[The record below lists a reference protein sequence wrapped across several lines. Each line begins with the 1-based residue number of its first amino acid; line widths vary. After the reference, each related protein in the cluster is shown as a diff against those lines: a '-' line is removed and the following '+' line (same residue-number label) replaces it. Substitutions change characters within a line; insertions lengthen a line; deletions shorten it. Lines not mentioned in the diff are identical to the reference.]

1 MAVDHALATCLAPDE
16 GVLRLYRWSRPTVS
30 FGRNEP
36 AAGLYDLEA
45 ASRGGIDFV
54 RRPTGGRAVLHDW
67 ELTYAVVLPATGRIS
82 LRAIYSM
89 VNEGLVRALGALG
102 VEASMAGAG
111 EPPLPPDAGPCFQRP
126 APGEVTVNGRKLVGS
141 AQARVAGAILQHGSL
156 LLGPGHERLAELR
169 GESGEAS
176 TPISLHE
183 ILDETPSWNVLVE
196 SVIEGLSGVL
206 NSRWGRSRLRG
217 AERAEAGALEAR
229 YASAEWTW
237 GR

>member
-45 ASRGGIDFV
+45 ARRDGIDFV
-54 RRPTGGRAVLHDW
+54 RRPTGGRAVLHDR
-67 ELTYAVVLPATGRIS
+67 ELTYAVVLPATGRIG
-82 LRAIYSM
+82 LRAIYSL
-89 VNEGLVRALGALG
+89 VNEGLVRALAVLG
-102 VEASMAGAG
+102 VSASTAGAD
-111 EPPLPPDAGPCFQRP
+111 EPVLPPGAGPCFQRP
-126 APGEVTVNGRKLVGS
+126 APGEVTVDGRKLVGS

-156 LLGPGHERLAELR
+156 LLGSGQERLGELR
-169 GESGEAS
+169 GEVEPMS
-176 TPISLHE
+176 TPTSLEE
-183 ILDETPSWNVLVE
+183 ILDEIPCWDVLVE

-206 NSRWGRSRLRG
+206 KGRWGRARKRGSERSR
-217 AERAEAGALEAR
+217 ADVLEAR
-229 YASAEWTW
+229 YGSAEWTW